1 MGAQGPFRTMAVPIS
16 LVSVLPA
23 APGRRSSGGGT
34 VVGGARR
41 TMNALAAAPV
51 RLPWIDGLRAVCA
64 LYIVGFWHLM
74 DYVGA
79 WPGYHN
85 AVTQRL
91 TVMVLGLF
99 VLLSGF
105 LLGQGAVAPGWAGLR
120 RFWSRRLRRIYPLY
134 LLALL
139 AFWGIGLIGLK
150 GVAKAALGLSMVWGP
165 PPPTLW
171 FVTALLVYY
180 AVAPWLIRALD
191 QGRTAGLAA
200 AGLIAAVL
208 AVLVLGGGHGDRRLL
223 LYFPAFAAGLA
234 LARGGLSRPAA
245 LAGGA
250 EGGLADGVAGGAS
263 RGAAVVA
270 RGGVAVGAACVAAL
284 GLSLADAALPETS
297 LWSLPL
303 ATAWP
308 LALVLAVRWAAGAT
322 GTAGPPYRP
331 SGAAGLADAAGVAGV
346 AGVAG
351 AGRAWPMPARHRL
364 RRAVGAFWSS
374 PVWAPLARASFAMY
388 LFHRP
393 VYELLSRALPTV
405 TVQGSWI
412 GTPHGRLSLLLGVG
426 LPAVTV
432 LAWAL
437 QRGYDGW
444 LDGRRPPPAGR
455 P

>member
-1 MGAQGPFRTMAVPIS
+1 
-16 LVSVLPA
+16 
-23 APGRRSSGGGT
+23 
-34 VVGGARR
+34 
-41 TMNALAAAPV
+41 MNAPAAAPV

-74 DYVGA
+74 DYVPG

-91 TVMVLGLF
+91 TVGVLGLF

-120 RFWSRRLRRIYPLY
+120 RFWVRRLWRIHPLY

-139 AFWGIGLIGLK
+139 AFWAIGLIGLK
-150 GVAKAALGLSMVWGP
+150 GVAKAALGLSMLWGP

-180 AVAPWLIRALD
+180 AVAPWLMRALD
-191 QGRTAGLAA
+191 LGRVAGLAA
-200 AGLIAAVL
+200 VALAGVVLAGLVF
-208 AVLVLGGGHGDRRLL
+208 GGGHGDRRLL

-234 LARGGLSRPAA
+234 LARGGLSRPAG
-245 LAGGA
+245 LVGA
-250 EGGLADGVAGGAS
+250 AAVGAAVGAVGGAS
-263 RGAAVVA
+263 RGSATVT
-270 RGGVAVGAACVAAL
+270 RVAVAAACAAAL

-308 LALVLAVRWAAGAT
+308 VALVLAVRWAAAAT
-322 GTAGPPYRP
+322 GTGGVTDRPP
-331 SGAAGLADAAGVAGV
+331 GAAGWSGA
-346 AGVAG
+346 AG
-351 AGRAWPMPARHRL
+351 AGRARPLQARHRL
-364 RRAVGAFWSS
+364 RRAVGAFWSA

-393 VYELLSRALPTV
+393 VYELLSRYLSAAAVPD
-405 TVQGSWI
+405 GWI
-412 GTPHGRLSLLLGVG
+412 GSPHGRLLLLAGLG
-426 LPAVTV
+426 LPLVTA

-455 P
+455 R